1 MFAQK
6 CGDIFESNPGTAIG
20 HCISADGCM
29 SKGIAK
35 LFVKKYPELAK
46 LRNQNPK
53 VGEAVLVRVGERVI
67 FNLVTKARFWQKPTL
82 AKLEESLESMKWQ
95 SLKLGISIVNLPKI
109 GCGLDRLRY
118 EGGVKPVIE
127 RIFKDSGVNIV
138 VYTLEAIDLSR

>member
-1 MFAQK
+1 M
-6 CGDIFESNPGTAIG
+6 E
-20 HCISADGCM
+20 
-29 SKGIAK
+29 
-35 LFVKKYPELAK
+35 
-46 LRNQNPK
+46 
-53 VGEAVLVRVGERVI
+53 RVGERVI